1 MSRGGR
7 EREIKMEGGGK
18 RRGEER
24 KGEERKGEERKGEER
39 KGEERK
45 GEEGDKTNR
54 RGTRRNERKH
64 RTVAA

>member
-24 KGEERKGEERKGEER
+24 KGEERKGEERKE
-39 KGEERK
+39 
-45 GEEGDKTNR
+45 EEGDKTNR